1 MARLKVMNA
10 LSTLSQLGRYVGS
23 CGREKI
29 GRNSGIRRAIT
40 FADSIFV
47 VVVLLI
53 PQLLLQIFNLSVPGV
68 RMSSVEI
75 LEGVGVGHY
84 TCESRAGPFVLIV
97 GIVLAAIPFGISLL
111 INVKSKGVP
120 DKFRELDDIVAS
132 MTSSFW
138 MLLATLPTVGMIG
151 QTQSNARAYLLAASV
166 LSFVL
171 PLSHNIA
178 QARLQNVTMSTG
190 HARDDAK
197 SKEKERSSFQRQSS
211 TLSDI
216 STSQRQSKRT
226 SQILK
231 AAEETAVM
239 GKMFG
244 TMGSTLKAV
253 AMNRDILTLFKVEG
267 DDFSWETGFTLSE
280 IYSLGDKSLEVVVK
294 TLIGSSKL
302 WQRIFFSNPDDEE
315 AKRRCVKCCM
325 DALDV
330 FDKAPAKKQ
339 LSDRSIIY
347 PGYSLMSIIAK
358 TMTYVPPNN
367 MSREAFEL
375 SLGENF
381 VKETHYQQYHHCRAL
396 AFQADI
402 MRKQGRYEDA
412 LSVIDVLKTIYDIQL
427 HSKVLMKEYVS
438 DHCTEIVAASTFWLH
453 HYGRNDEALRLCDH
467 VIYTMLPEIKATELV
482 TKFTILIPICRTLAN
497 QRQSSAAK
505 KALELYRTHVSDPV
519 TLAGGKA
526 HPALGKRVP
535 FMIILKCYS
544 SGREAYDDLSTDVA
558 YMLNR
563 KDLTYPVFFET
574 GALTRFDAAWST
586 ICAEACLCL
595 AKITGCNSQEESSAL
610 IKEGLNFL
618 EVSAKSLKK
627 EDGKIVNDMAHSYY
641 SQILSELENLSAPV

>member
-1 MARLKVMNA
+1 M
-10 LSTLSQLGRYVGS
+10 G
-23 CGREKI
+23 
-29 GRNSGIRRAIT
+29 
-40 FADSIFV
+40 
-47 VVVLLI
+47 
-53 PQLLLQIFNLSVPGV
+53 
-68 RMSSVEI
+68 SVEI

-120 DKFRELDDIVAS
+120 DKFRELDDIMAS

-151 QTQSNARAYLLAASV
+151 QTQPNARAYLLAASV

-171 PLSHNIA
+171 PLSHDIA

-267 DDFSWETGFTLSE
+267 DDYSWEAGFTLSE
-280 IYSLGDKSLEVVVK
+280 VHSLGPKSLEVVVK

-325 DALDV
+325 DALDI
-330 FDKAPAKKQ
+330 FDKAPAKTQ
-339 LSDRSIIY
+339 VSDRSIIY

-467 VIYTMLPEIKATELV
+467 VIYTMLPEIQATEQV

-497 QRQSSAAK
+497 QRNTSNAK

-519 TLAGGKA
+519 ALAGGKA

-544 SGREAYDDLSTDVA
+544 SGGEAYDYDDLSTDVA

-586 ICAEACLCL
+586 MCAEACLCL
-595 AKITGCNSQEESSAL
+595 ARITGSSSGCNSQEESSAL

-627 EDGKIVNDMAHSYY
+627 EDGRIVNGMAHSYY